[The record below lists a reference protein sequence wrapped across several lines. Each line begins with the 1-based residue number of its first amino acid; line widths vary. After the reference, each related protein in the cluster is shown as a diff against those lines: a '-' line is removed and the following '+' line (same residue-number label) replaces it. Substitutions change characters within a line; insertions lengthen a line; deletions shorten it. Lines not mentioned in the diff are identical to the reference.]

1 MRLIA
6 RIMLLLFAV
15 VTVSGHGAA
24 QPLVYH
30 AQDHHQTD
38 AHGMDGHDHEAGVM
52 IPIAGKSATKV
63 DFCAQNSCEAPES
76 DQSGAHFHIPCCG
89 SFMALL
95 PAELGVKA
103 MAVDAVE
110 QAIGHSSLALGELR
124 YPLLRPPCLLV

>member
-30 AQDHHQTD
+30 AQDHHQMD
-38 AHGMDGHDHEAGVM
+38 AHGMDGHDHESGVM
-52 IPIAGKSATKV
+52 IPIANKSPSTL

-89 SFMALL
+89 TFMALL
-95 PAELGVKA
+95 PAEFGIKA

-110 QAIGHSSLALGELR
+110 QAIGHSSLALGELI
-124 YPLLRPPCLLV
+124 YPLLRPPRPLV

>member
-1 MRLIA
+1 
-6 RIMLLLFAV
+6 MLVLFAV

-30 AQDHHQTD
+30 AQEHHQTD
-38 AHGMDGHDHEAGVM
+38 ANGMDSHDHDAGVI
-52 IPIAGKSATKV
+52 IPVADSSASTT

>member
-38 AHGMDGHDHEAGVM
+38 AHGMDGHHHEAGVM
-52 IPIAGKSATKV
+52 IPIANEPSATL
-63 DFCAQNSCEAPES
+63 DFCAENSCEAPDS
-76 DQSGAHFHIPCCG
+76 DQSGAHLHIPCCG

-110 QAIGHSSLALGELR
+110 QAIGHLSLALGELR